1 MCIILDVNRI
11 GKFKNPADEDMGPVR
26 YWLKSKNGKIVCS
39 DTEQFRREWDAGG
52 GHLLRRNLQ
61 RRGKLNLI
69 SPQQVLEK
77 ENELKGQIKSNDSH
91 IIALAMVAD
100 VKVLV
105 SEDKTL
111 HKDFKN
117 PRLVGGRVYQ
127 TKSHSRLL
135 RKDTCP

>member
-26 YWLKSKNGKIVCS
+26 YWLQSKNGKIVCS
-39 DTEQFRREWDAGG
+39 DTEQFKREWDAGG
-52 GHLLRRNLQ
+52 GHRLRRDLQ

-69 SPQQVLEK
+69 SPQKVLEK
-77 ENELKGQIKSNDSH
+77 EDELKGQIKSNDPH

>member
-26 YWLKSKNGKIVCS
+26 YWLQKKNGKIVCS
-39 DTEQFRREWDAGG
+39 DTEQFKREWDAGG
-52 GHLLRRNLQ
+52 GHRLRRDLQ

-69 SPQQVLEK
+69 CPQQVLEK
-77 ENELKGQIKSNDSH
+77 EHELKGQIKSNDPH
-91 IIALAMVAD
+91 IIALAMITG

-111 HKDFKN
+111 HGDFKN
-117 PRLVGGRVYQ
+117 PRLAGGKVYQ

-135 RKDTCP
+135 RNDTCP

>member
-1 MCIILDVNRI
+1 
-11 GKFKNPADEDMGPVR
+11 MGCR
-26 YWLKSKNGKIVCS
+26 
-39 DTEQFRREWDAGG
+39 G

-61 RRGKLNLI
+61 RIGRLNLI

-117 PRLVGGRVYQ
+117 PGWSAAAYTRQ
-127 TKSHSRLL
+127 KAFT
-135 RKDTCP
+135 PAA